1 MHNIPPKNQGAGH
14 RDMDDEPTGN
24 PSTWLRHTAP
34 SPATPYVAVA
44 ATSSTAPTAPSPVPT
59 YGAPAQDPPQPNTR
73 ITTATN
79 DWYINT
85 ATTQQTPVTNND
97 QIGHQ
102 PDTPVVHVRLAGEDW
117 QQSHCEPSL
126 AQPSPIVRTT
136 WPQQL
141 VPSPVTSHVAGAA
154 TTSTAPTAPS
164 PVLTNSAPAQTPQHI
179 IPQVTPMQHDWSTDA
194 ATLRHATLSP
204 HAKSFTPGARQH
216 VMQTRVTYSCRY
228 ADTTTQPQHASTHP
242 GSLPTLSS
250 SAVVMVVFLMHGFC
264 ETRIVQL
271 RPAKK

>member
-59 YGAPAQDPPQPNTR
+59 YGAPAQDPSQPNTH

-250 SAVVMVVFLMHGFC
+250 SAVVMVVFLMHGFYQKSRRMK
-264 ETRIVQL
+264 T
-271 RPAKK
+271 